1 MTEREKDDKHELLRK
16 RRDDLSYWQARRVYI
31 DGEADRTTR
40 EILDLR
46 RELGV

>member
-16 RRDDLSYWQARRVYI
+16 RRDDLSYWRARRDYI
-31 DGEADRTTR
+31 NEEVDRKTR
-40 EILDLR
+40 EIFDLR